1 MEWDRPAKV
10 SKLVATVERKST
22 DNHNLRD
29 CVQDAVREKLQED
42 KEEID
47 DIRRRSN
54 NIIIHGLKEITGED
68 ADARNKAEE
77 DQLVDLLHVIHCDD
91 VSVQSTA
98 RLAARD
104 NSAKS
109 RPVKVVLASEQQRD
123 KVKKLVRQQ
132 DFRESVHTARPD
144 HQAENKNKRTELKHR
159 RINGEN
165 NLVINN
171 RIVTRRQYPM
181 QEMVV

>member
-1 MEWDRPAKV
+1 MQQQSSELQELRSILKTELDRPATRDSIVAVDEKV
-10 SKLVATVERKST
+10 SKLVATVERKCA
-22 DNHNLRD
+22 DDHNLRD

-91 VSVQSTA
+91 VSVQSKA
-98 RLAARD
+98 RLGASD
-104 NSAKS
+104 NSDNPAKS
-109 RPVKVVLASEQQRD
+109 R
-123 KVKKLVRQQ
+123 
-132 DFRESVHTARPD
+132 
-144 HQAENKNKRTELKHR
+144 
-159 RINGEN
+159 
-165 NLVINN
+165 
-171 RIVTRRQYPM
+171 
-181 QEMVV
+181 